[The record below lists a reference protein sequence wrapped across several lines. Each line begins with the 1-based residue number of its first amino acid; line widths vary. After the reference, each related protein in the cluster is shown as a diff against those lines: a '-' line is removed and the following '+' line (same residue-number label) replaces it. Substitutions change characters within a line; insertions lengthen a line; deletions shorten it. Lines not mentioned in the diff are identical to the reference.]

1 MVKSSKSI
9 YPYVIYILLFII
21 CVVIFIIF
29 MITQYYLNK
38 REKENQT
45 KKATI
50 MLFSSSC
57 CKTGIR
63 PMWNRFINEY
73 EGKIIN
79 GYKLKVIEHKC
90 EGGKNPMMKEYG
102 IQRYPTIVLMRNGK
116 RIDYIDVHKH
126 ISVENMKNF
135 VNSQLNH

>member
-1 MVKSSKSI
+1 MMVKFSKSI
-9 YPYVIYILLFII
+9 YPYVIYIILFII
-21 CVVIFIIF
+21 CVIIL
-29 MITQYYLNK
+29 MITQYYWNK
-38 REKENQT
+38 REKEYQT

-63 PMWNRFINEY
+63 PMWNSFINEY

-90 EGGKNPMMKEYG
+90 EGGNNPMMKEYG
-102 IQRYPTIVLMRNGK
+102 IQRYPTIVLMRNGE

-126 ISVENMKNF
+126 ISVKNMKDF
-135 VNSQLNH
+135 VDSQLNN